1 MRKFLWLLLLL
12 PLVLGSSL
20 SAQAAETPT
29 VHAVLFYSPSCPHC
43 HDVIQNVLPPLF
55 EQYGEQLQMI
65 GIDTTVEQGQALYQ
79 AAIEQFQ
86 IPENRRGVPTLI
98 IGSTVL
104 VGSLEI
110 PQQLPGLIEAGMQ
123 QGGID
128 YPEIPGLADLIAQ
141 LEAEQPA
148 EAESPAETDSQPQAP
163 ANVTES
169 APPPPIAVEPSSDA
183 PLWVRNF
190 QQDVA
195 ANSLSVALL
204 VVMLGCLG
212 WSVWSVLRERAP
224 KPLPQIRW
232 LIPALCVAGIGV
244 AAYMSFVET
253 TGTAAFCGPV
263 GNCNAVQQSAY
274 ATLFGVL
281 PVGIFGLMGY
291 AALLAAWAVV
301 EFAADENLKKMAQL
315 ALWGF
320 SLFGILFSIYLTFL
334 EPFVIGATCLW
345 CLSSATLITL
355 LLWVSTPLAAQVW
368 KTDDEDELTEARS

>member
-1 MRKFLWLLLLL
+1 MRKFLWLLIALLFTFSAFV
-12 PLVLGSSL
+12 P
-20 SAQAAETPT
+20 AQAAETPI

-79 AAIEQFQ
+79 ATIEQFQ
-86 IPENRRGVPTLI
+86 IPENRMGVPMLV
-98 IGSTVL
+98 IGSNVL

-110 PQQLPGLIEAGMQ
+110 PQQLPGLIEQGLQ
-123 QGGID
+123 LGGIA
-128 YPEIPGLADLIAQ
+128 YPEIPGLAELIAQ
-141 LEAEQPA
+141 LEAEQPT

-163 ANVTES
+163 ANVTAS
-169 APPPPIAVEPSSDA
+169 TPAPQIAEETSSDA
-183 PLWVRNF
+183 PLWVRRF

-195 ANSLSVALL
+195 GNSLSVALL
-204 VVMLGCLG
+204 AVMLACLG
-212 WSVWSVLRERAP
+212 WSVWIVLGERTI
-224 KPLPQIRW
+224 KPLSQTRW

-291 AALLAAWAVV
+291 AMLLVAWAVYA
-301 EFAADENLKKMAQL
+301 FGKPNLQKIAQL

-334 EPFVIGATCLW
+334 EPFVIGATCMW
-345 CLSSATLITL
+345 CLSSATLMTL
-355 LLWVSTPLAAQVW
+355 LLWVTTPLAAQAW
-368 KTDDEDELTEARS
+368 KTDDEDEQTEARS